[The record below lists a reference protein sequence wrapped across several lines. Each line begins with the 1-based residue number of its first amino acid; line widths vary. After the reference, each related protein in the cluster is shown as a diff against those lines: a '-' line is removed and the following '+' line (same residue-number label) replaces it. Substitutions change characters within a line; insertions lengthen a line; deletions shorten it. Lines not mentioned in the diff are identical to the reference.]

1 MFQRD
6 TLLPW
11 ANVTSNISV
20 GCELSGLPKD
30 QHAARIASLIALV
43 RLQGYENHYPAAL
56 SGGMRQRVSLARLLA
71 FEPDI
76 YLMDEPFGALDY
88 QTKIIMGRELLRI
101 WEARRRAIVFVTH
114 DIEEAVALADRVIV
128 MNVGV
133 IEQIG
138 TPEEIYNRPR
148 SRFVADF
155 VGSANLIKGRL
166 TGANL
171 FTTDGGVEL
180 RVTVP
185 HRPSGKESE
194 LALRTAYI
202 DLEPQPGDNHV
213 PGTVR
218 QRLFHGRR
226 LPQGQYGGIRPTRG
240 FQTVNRPLPHG
251 GCRGLGKLVLHIR
264 RAQRRVILVAHI
276 HRPDIKGDGRA

>member
-1 MFQRD
+1 MTGSDMLYKPAKLSIAHLTVVFNEEVPAIGDLSLEVAEGEFVAIVGPSGCGKSTLLKVVAGLQAAQSGTVAVARAEGGREPKIGFMFQRD

-11 ANVTSNISV
+11 SNVTSNISV

-128 MNVGV
+128 MSARPGCIVASHDV
-133 IEQIG
+133 VFE
-138 TPEEIYNRPR
+138 RPR
-148 SRFVADF
+148 DPRSLRGDPRF
-155 VGSANLIKGRL
+155 
-166 TGANL
+166 GAL
-171 FTTDGGVEL
+171 VQ
-180 RVTVP
+180 
-185 HRPSGKESE
+185 SIWSE
-194 LALRTAYI
+194 LAIA
-202 DLEPQPGDNHV
+202 D
-213 PGTVR
+213 
-218 QRLFHGRR
+218 
-226 LPQGQYGGIRPTRG
+226 
-240 FQTVNRPLPHG
+240 
-251 GCRGLGKLVLHIR
+251 
-264 RAQRRVILVAHI
+264 
-276 HRPDIKGDGRA
+276 

>member
-1 MFQRD
+1 MQHKPAKLAIANLSVVFNEEVPAIGDLSMEVAEGEFVAIVGPSGCGKSTLLKVVAGLQAARSGTVAVARGEGGQEPKIGFMFQRD

-11 ANVTSNISV
+11 ANVTSNIAV

-101 WEARRRAIVFVTH
+101 WEARRRSIVFVTH

-128 MNVGV
+128 MSARPGRIIASHDVV
-133 IEQIG
+133 FE
-138 TPEEIYNRPR
+138 RPR
-148 SRFVADF
+148 DPRSLRGDPRFGTLVQT
-155 VGSANLIKGRL
+155 IW
-166 TGANL
+166 
-171 FTTDGGVEL
+171 
-180 RVTVP
+180 
-185 HRPSGKESE
+185 SE
-194 LALRTAYI
+194 LSIA
-202 DLEPQPGDNHV
+202 D
-213 PGTVR
+213 
-218 QRLFHGRR
+218 
-226 LPQGQYGGIRPTRG
+226 
-240 FQTVNRPLPHG
+240 
-251 GCRGLGKLVLHIR
+251 
-264 RAQRRVILVAHI
+264 
-276 HRPDIKGDGRA
+276 